1 MSNTWSLKQALIEN
15 PLSRPLLQ
23 ASIRAPWYYRPT
35 GILYYVQASG
45 ASSYL
50 GALLWELSG
59 SSNWRIYYHK
69 HAATTHQKHYFFLLC
84 STLSVGLDKIKT
96 EDTKESK
103 IKVGE
108 EGLKIAKKIGE
119 EMKRAVDNGSLTLT
133 INGTVLLPDKQS
145 LEIMEPKPLCSKGQT
160 LKRTYCCKFLEIMH
174 LHRDAFSRLT

>member
-1 MSNTWSLKQALIEN
+1 MGVKWLFELAYILSQACGDN
-15 PLSRPLLQ
+15 
-23 ASIRAPWYYRPT
+23 ASK
-35 GILYYVQASG
+35 
-45 ASSYL
+45 
-50 GALLWELSG
+50 ALF
-59 SSNWRIYYHK
+59 
-69 HAATTHQKHYFFLLC
+69 FFLLC

-160 LKRTYCCKFLEIMH
+160 LKGTYCCKFLEIMH

>member
-1 MSNTWSLKQALIEN
+1 MILQANRDTLLCTSVWSLV
-15 PLSRPLLQ
+15 LLRTGVYIITSMRRQ
-23 ASIRAPWYYRPT
+23 RIKSI
-35 GILYYVQASG
+35 I
-45 ASSYL
+45 
-50 GALLWELSG
+50 
-59 SSNWRIYYHK
+59 
-69 HAATTHQKHYFFLLC
+69 FFLLC

-160 LKRTYCCKFLEIMH
+160 LKGTYCCKFLEIMH

>member
-1 MSNTWSLKQALIEN
+1 MILQANRDTLLCTSVWSLVLLRSLTLGVKWLFELAYILSQACGDN
-15 PLSRPLLQ
+15 
-23 ASIRAPWYYRPT
+23 ASK
-35 GILYYVQASG
+35 AS
-45 ASSYL
+45 
-50 GALLWELSG
+50 
-59 SSNWRIYYHK
+59 
-69 HAATTHQKHYFFLLC
+69 FFLLC

-160 LKRTYCCKFLEIMH
+160 LKGTYCCKFLEIMH

>member
-1 MSNTWSLKQALIEN
+1 MILQANRDTLLCTSVWSLV
-15 PLSRPLLQ
+15 LLRTGVYIITSMRRQ
-23 ASIRAPWYYRPT
+23 RIKSI
-35 GILYYVQASG
+35 I
-45 ASSYL
+45 
-50 GALLWELSG
+50 
-59 SSNWRIYYHK
+59 
-69 HAATTHQKHYFFLLC
+69 FFLLC

-96 EDTKESK
+96 EETKESK

-160 LKRTYCCKFLEIMH
+160 LKGTYCCKFLEIMH